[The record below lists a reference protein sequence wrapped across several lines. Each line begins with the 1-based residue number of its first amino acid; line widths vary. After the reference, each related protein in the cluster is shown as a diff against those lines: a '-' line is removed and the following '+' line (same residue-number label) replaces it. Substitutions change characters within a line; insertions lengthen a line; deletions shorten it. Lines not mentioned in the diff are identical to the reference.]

1 MSRPIKCRR
10 VCFNPE
16 IFYFKPAGIPLP
28 ALDQVELTVEEL
40 EALRLKDLEGLEQK
54 EGAERMNISRPT
66 FQRVLTS
73 ARRKTAEAL
82 LKGKAIRIGGGNYQ
96 YSKNITNLEY
106 KKEKLLKIAVVSDNE
121 TTISQHFGRAP
132 YYIIMTLE
140 NGKMVKQEKFERGAS
155 GTCACGHGGHQE
167 HHASHDN
174 DPESAAKHNR
184 MVDPI
189 ADCQVLIAGGMG
201 YGAYQALK
209 SRNLQVFIT
218 AESSIQKAIELYSAG
233 KLDNL
238 MERLH

>member
-1 MSRPIKCRR
+1 MPRPTKCRR

-16 IFYFKPAGIPLP
+16 IFYFKPAGIPIRN
-28 ALDQVELTVEEL
+28 LDQVELTVEEL
-40 EALRLKDLEGLEQK
+40 EALRLKDLEGLEQE
-54 EGAERMNISRPT
+54 EGAEQMKVSRPT
-66 FQRVLTS
+66 FQRILTS

-82 LKGKAIRIGGGNYQ
+82 LKGKAIRIGGG
-96 YSKNITNLEY
+96 EY
-106 KKEKLLKIAVVSDNE
+106 KLAENIINEREKLLKIAVVSDNG

-132 YYIIMTLE
+132 YYVILTVE
-140 NGKMVKQEKFERGAS
+140 NGKIKKQEQFERGSA
-155 GTCACGHGGHQE
+155 GTCACGHSGNDEH
-167 HHASHDN
+167 HHASHSGPD
-174 DPESAAKHNR
+174 SAAKHNK

-209 SRNLQVFIT
+209 SRNLEVFIT
-218 AESSIQKAIELYSAG
+218 AEPSIQKAVELFSAG

>member
-1 MSRPIKCRR
+1 
-10 VCFNPE
+10 VCCNPE
-16 IFYFKPAGIPLP
+16 IFYFKPAGVPLH
-28 ALDQVELTVEEL
+28 ALDQVELTIEEL
-40 EALRLKDLEGLEQK
+40 EALRLKDLEGLQQEQ
-54 EGAERMNISRPT
+54 GAAKMNISRPT
-66 FQRVLTS
+66 FQRILAS

-82 LKGKAIRIGGGNYQ
+82 SQGKAIRISGGAYKL
-96 YSKNITNLEY
+96 SENILSER
-106 KKEKLLKIAVVSDNE
+106 EKLLKIAVVSENA

-140 NGKMVKQEKFERGAS
+140 NGKVVKQEQFERGAS
-155 GTCACGHGGHQE
+155 GTCACGHGGHEE
-167 HHASHDN
+167 HSASHSGPD
-174 DPESAAKHNR
+174 SAAKHDR

-209 SRNLQVFIT
+209 SRGLEVFIT
-218 AESSIQKAIELYSAG
+218 AESLIQKAVELFSAG

>member
-1 MSRPIKCRR
+1 MPRPIKCRR
-10 VCFNPE
+10 VCCSPE
-16 IFYFKPAGIPLP
+16 IFYFKPAGIPLHV
-28 ALDQVELTVEEL
+28 LDQVELTVEEL
-40 EALRLKDLEGLEQK
+40 EALRLKDLEGLHQAQ
-54 EGAERMNISRPT
+54 GAVQMNVSRPT
-66 FQRVLTS
+66 FQRILTS

-82 LKGKAIRIGGGNYQ
+82 SQGKAIRINGGSYVL
-96 YSKNITNLEY
+96 SENILSER
-106 KKEKLLKIAVVSDNE
+106 EKLLKIAVVSDNE

-140 NGKMVKQEKFERGAS
+140 NGKVVKQEKFERGAS
-155 GTCACGHGGHQE
+155 GTCACGHGGHEE
-167 HHASHDN
+167 HPASHGADS
-174 DPESAAKHNR
+174 ESAAKHNR

-218 AESSIQKAIELYSAG
+218 AESSIQKAVELFAAG

>member
-1 MSRPIKCRR
+1 M
-10 VCFNPE
+10 
-16 IFYFKPAGIPLP
+16 
-28 ALDQVELTVEEL
+28 
-40 EALRLKDLEGLEQK
+40 
-54 EGAERMNISRPT
+54 
-66 FQRVLTS
+66 
-73 ARRKTAEAL
+73 
-82 LKGKAIRIGGGNYQ
+82 
-96 YSKNITNLEY
+96 
-106 KKEKLLKIAVVSDNE
+106 KIAVVSENE

-132 YYIIMTLE
+132 YYIILTVE
-140 NGKMVKQEKFERGAS
+140 NGKTVKQEKFERGAS
-155 GTCACGHGGHQE
+155 GTCACGHSEEEEH
-167 HHASHDN
+167 HHASHGG

-218 AESSIQKAIELYSAG
+218 AESSIQKAVELFSAG